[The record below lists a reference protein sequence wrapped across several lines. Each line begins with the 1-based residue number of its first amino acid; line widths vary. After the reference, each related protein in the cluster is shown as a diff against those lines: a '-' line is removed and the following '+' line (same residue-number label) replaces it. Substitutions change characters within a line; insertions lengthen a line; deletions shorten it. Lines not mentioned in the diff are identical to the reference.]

1 MRLVRRD
8 DQARPRRFAPRG
20 CAPWSFSPVA
30 LDRPINRKSANGRAV
45 IERQVIHVDDVTV
58 LADTELPAAREDQ
71 DRLGLRVGK
80 SRVGNKKRS
89 DQYKQLDP
97 TEDTI
102 GSNQ

>member
-1 MRLVRRD
+1 MIRLVQGD
-8 DQARPRRFAPRG
+8 LLHAVAHHGPFP
-20 CAPWSFSPVA
+20 PVA